1 MSLAKHVSIFFKADT
16 KAFQSGLDKMSKS
29 MTRFGRQT
37 QKLGRS
43 ITRNFSIPFALAG
56 GAAVKMVADFDT
68 SLTKMRTLVGLSEQ
82 QVNQFKDSILELS
95 GTTAQAPKELA
106 DGLFFLT
113 SAGLKGANAMETLE
127 QVSKGVAI
135 GLGSQTDL
143 AKIAGA
149 AQNAYGKDVLSAAE
163 ALDTFGAM
171 VKTGMF
177 ESSELAQVLGKEA
190 GFAAALG
197 ISFEELGAFISTY
210 TRTTG
215 DATSATVG
223 VSGVMLAFTKQ
234 TKKGEDALASI
245 NMTYGELKEM
255 LGEQGLQ
262 KTLIH
267 LKTAFEDN
275 GIELSEF
282 FGKSQ
287 SLKGVINVLGNQ
299 TGEYV
304 NILDDLKDS
313 TGFVNEG
320 FGIVEETVGFKLQK
334 AFNEFKLAMM
344 DLGVALLPLATQLI
358 EFVTKLSEKFQNLGP
373 TAQKTIATLAAGFA
387 ISGPLLTGIG
397 AVSIGIGR
405 ITKAF
410 KLLAANPYLAAI
422 GVAIA
427 GVIALVN
434 ELKFATMGLKNA
446 TADANAETDTQITK
460 FQTLVDIAK
469 NEIYEVS
476 RRQKAIDELN
486 KSVKAYNGELSLSTI
501 ALTDHTKILKIEREE
516 LMKVAMLKSAQKEI
530 QAVSDKLFDLNQ
542 KLADGPP
549 KLLSF
554 KTGIQFAARSLK
566 RTRLKEQLEE
576 LTKIT
581 LDYNDANS
589 DTETTNLAAAN
600 SFDDLSTS
608 VNDATGEIQ
617 NFADTALDASHD
629 VFDLAFQTDN
639 LRVATLGLKDL
650 KVDPFGGKTGDYTNF
665 LKQFEKTQKSFQ
677 KTKKKTRTRPT
688 GGDGD
693 FQPEE
698 QEFLELAPVGGIFDV
713 FEEELRETYGATT
726 DAMNEDTFF
735 LLSGWEMALLKL
747 DEMQLQLAESFSSGF
762 GNAIADAIVEGES
775 FGESMKNVF
784 KGMLKQLIAAVAQ
797 ALILKAI
804 FQAFP
809 GVEAAL
815 AIAGRVTGITSANDI
830 AFGPSAGRFITGP
843 EGTFSLNQNDSIVA
857 GTDLFKNQGSGNM
870 TVNGYIDGSTIFLSN
885 TRQTN
890 TVNRLS

>member
-43 ITRNFSIPFALAG
+43 ITRNFSVPFALAG

-68 SLTKMRTLVGLSEQ
+68 SLTKIRTLVGASEQ

-135 GLGSQTDL
+135 GLGEQTDL
-143 AKIAGA
+143 AKVAGA
-149 AQNAYGKDVLSAAE
+149 AQNAYGKDVLSASE

-223 VSGVMLAFTKQ
+223 VSGVMMAFTKQ
-234 TKKGEDALASI
+234 TDKGEKALSGI
-245 NMTYGELKEM
+245 NMTYGSLKQM

-267 LKTAFEDN
+267 LKERFAEEN
-275 GIELSEF
+275 IELSEF
-282 FGKSQ
+282 FSKSQ

-304 NILDDLKDS
+304 NILDDLKKS
-313 TGFVNEG
+313 TGFVNDG
-320 FGIVEETVGFKLQK
+320 FEIVEETVGFKLQK

-344 DLGVALLPLATQLI
+344 DLGVALLPLATQII

-373 TAQKTIATLAAGFA
+373 IAQKTIATLAAGFA

-434 ELKFATMGLKNA
+434 ELKFATMGLKDA
-446 TADANAETDTQITK
+446 TADANAEVDTEMTK
-460 FQTLVDIAK
+460 FQTLIDIAK
-469 NEIYEVS
+469 DEIYELG

-486 KSVKAYNGELSLSTI
+486 KRVHAYNGELNLSNV
-501 ALTDHTKILKIEREE
+501 ALLDHTKLLKIEREE
-516 LMKVAMLKSAQKEI
+516 LMKVAMLKAAQKEI

-566 RTRLKEQLEE
+566 RNRLKEQLEE

-581 LDYNDANS
+581 LDYNDANG

-617 NFADTALDASHD
+617 NFADTALDSSYD
-629 VFDLAFQTDN
+629 IFDLAVQTDN
-639 LRVATLGLKDL
+639 LRVATMGLRDL
-650 KVDPFGGKTGDYTNF
+650 KIDPFEFQSPDSLLRK
-665 LKQFEKTQKSFQ
+665 FEKMKERI
-677 KTKKKTRTRPT
+677 KKKKPK
-688 GGDGD
+688 GGGGD
-693 FQPEE
+693 FQGEQQEMFDIPSLGGVFANYTPIVNEFKENLMELEE
-698 QEFLELAPVGGIFDV
+698 VYIETMDAFSEENMGFLSAWEQIAIALNDMSIQVTENIASGLGGAF
-713 FEEELRETYGATT
+713 
-726 DAMNEDTFF
+726 
-735 LLSGWEMALLKL
+735 
-747 DEMQLQLAESFSSGF
+747 
-762 GNAIADAIVEGES
+762 ADAIVDGQN
-775 FGESMKNVF
+775 FGEAMIQIF
-784 KGMLKQLIAAVAQ
+784 KDITKQIIAAIAKQLILN
-797 ALILKAI
+797 ALMSATGGVGILGKVVGDI
-804 FQAFP
+804 M
-809 GVEAAL
+809 G
-815 AIAGRVTGITSANDI
+815 GITSANDI

-843 EGTFSLNQNDSIVA
+843 EGTFFLN
-857 GTDLFKNQGSGNM
+857 LFLQ
-870 TVNGYIDGSTIFLSN
+870 
-885 TRQTN
+885 Q
-890 TVNRLS
+890 